1 MIGYKD
7 LAALPQD
14 KAILDIERPDLM
26 MYQPHFCYSPAE
38 VMLRFDAK
46 TAQNTCV
53 IVVVLMM
60 LVVMVMIVTMMMF
73 LTLEVLVSS
82 VQLSLSL
89 SRGETLHMSSTT
101 MASSLDFFFCPCHVI

>member
-26 MYQPHFCYSPAE
+26 MYRPHFSYSPAE

-46 TAQNTCV
+46 TAQSTCV

-60 LVVMVMIVTMMMF
+60 LVALMMKMMVMVMVMIVTMMMF

-89 SRGETLHMSSTT
+89 SRGETLHMSS
-101 MASSLDFFFCPCHVI
+101 S